1 MKDIRKLV
9 GLRLASADDEPLL
22 RQIYASTRV
31 AEIAA
36 IPLDGNQKQAFI
48 NMQFMAQRRQYDISY
63 PLGENKI
70 ILFDREPAGR
80 LLVDRSEPMWTLV
93 DIALLPAYQN
103 RGIGT
108 LLLDGLLREASAA
121 GKSVK
126 LHVVQSNPAKNL
138 YERLGFSEVTSS
150 EVYCEM
156 KWSPT

>member
-31 AEIAA
+31 AELSA
-36 IPLDGNQKQAFI
+36 IPLDSNQKQAFI
-48 NMQFMAQRRQYDISY
+48 DMQFMAQRRQYDISY
-63 PLGENKI
+63 PLRENRI

-108 LLLDGLLREASAA
+108 LLLDGLLREAAAA